1 MNRAQQNSSQF
12 TILSSLYGERLI
24 LKQGQIKRIAI
35 IRSLPGLG
43 DMLCTVP
50 AFRALRGAFPQAEIV
65 LIGLKVI
72 KPLIQ
77 RFSHYIDKLLEF
89 PGYPG
94 LPEIEL
100 KLAEIPIFLQM
111 MQQSNFDLALQMHG
125 SGTITNPLT
134 ALLGAKHSAG
144 FFIPGQ
150 YCPSEKS
157 FLPYLPHESEVRRYL
172 RLLQFLGVPDRGE
185 HLEFNILEKDEKDL
199 YAIEEW
205 QHISTQEYVCV
216 HPGASTPSR
225 CWDPEGFAIVADALA
240 KQGLQIVLTGSK
252 SEIELTQKVASLMK
266 YPSINLA
273 GKTSLGAL
281 ATLLK
286 NCRLLVSNDTGV
298 SHLSAALQV
307 KSVVIFTFSDP
318 ERWAPLDR
326 DRHRI
331 VCQNLNVVPEPVIT
345 QAKSLLEQKDV
356 YVA

>member
-1 MNRAQQNSSQF
+1 M
-12 TILSSLYGERLI
+12 
-24 LKQGQIKRIAI
+24 
-35 IRSLPGLG
+35 
-43 DMLCTVP
+43 
-50 AFRALRGAFPQAEIV
+50 LRGNKSFYQV
-65 LIGLKVI
+65 GF
-72 KPLIQ
+72 
-77 RFSHYIDKLLEF
+77 RFSLCLK
-89 PGYPG
+89 
-94 LPEIEL
+94 EI
-100 KLAEIPIFLQM
+100 A
-111 MQQSNFDLALQMHG
+111 A
-125 SGTITNPLT
+125 
-134 ALLGAKHSAG
+134 
-144 FFIPGQ
+144 GQ
-150 YCPSEKS
+150 YCPSEKI